1 MTESK
6 TVTRKNFAVRPCVLN
21 SHDQIN
27 FPKLKGLLIT
37 IVRSVIKKFDLP
49 FYSPNEL
56 QGWGHC
62 GCCGKSIFNEV
73 FPKYWAW
80 GLCVECQG
88 DHPIKE
94 DGE

>member
-6 TVTRKNFAVRPCVLN
+6 EASRKLFSARPYVLN

-27 FPKLKGLLIT
+27 FPKLKGLLIP
-37 IVRSVIKKFDLP
+37 IVRSVIKKFNLP
-49 FYSPNEL
+49 FYHPDEL

-62 GCCGKSIFNEV
+62 GCCGMKMYNTV

-80 GLCVECQG
+80 GLCEGCQG
-88 DHPIKE
+88 NHPVKE
-94 DGE
+94 ER